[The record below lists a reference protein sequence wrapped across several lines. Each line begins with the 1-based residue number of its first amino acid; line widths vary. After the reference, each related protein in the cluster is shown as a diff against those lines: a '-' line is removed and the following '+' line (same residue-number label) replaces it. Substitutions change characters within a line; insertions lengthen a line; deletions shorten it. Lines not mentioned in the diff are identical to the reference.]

1 MGISLTEN
9 EARALR
15 DAIRTDIAMREE
27 EAESG
32 NTEQA
37 GIIGLLN
44 EADNVLMSV
53 YMYPDERMEYE
64 RVRNAPRYFRVT
76 LDVPVYPAESD
87 PDTWPWA
94 DLIGSGAHPV
104 HVVMV
109 SPIDDPEVRA

>member
-32 NTEQA
+32 DTEQER
-37 GIIGLLN
+37 IIGLLN

-53 YMYPDERMEYE
+53 YMYPEERFEYE
-64 RVRNAPRYFRVT
+64 VRHAPRYFRVT

-87 PDTWPWA
+87 PGTWAWA

-109 SPIDDPEVRA
+109 TPIDDPEVQA